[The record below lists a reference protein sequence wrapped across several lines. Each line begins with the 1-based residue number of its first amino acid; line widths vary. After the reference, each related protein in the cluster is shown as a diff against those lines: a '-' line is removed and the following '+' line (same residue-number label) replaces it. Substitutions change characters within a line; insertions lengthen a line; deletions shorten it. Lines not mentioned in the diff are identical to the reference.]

1 MSELKWRKWEDRSGL
16 ITVDEKKAIDAL
28 SRLAKKWPDTLW
40 IFADGNSLHV
50 TRCGADGEHVM
61 LSHGGVDPDMIVES
75 INIPN
80 DGGDF

>member
-1 MSELKWRKWEDRSGL
+1 M
-16 ITVDEKKAIDAL
+16 TVDEKKAIDAL
-28 SRLAKKWPDTLW
+28 RRLAKKWPDTLW

>member
-1 MSELKWRKWEDRSGL
+1 MGELNWRKWEDVGGL
-16 ITVDEKKAIDAL
+16 MTVDEKKAVDAL
-28 SRLAKKWPDTLW
+28 RRLAKKWPDTLW

-50 TRCGADGEHVM
+50 TRCGKDGERVM
-61 LSHGGVDPDMIVES
+61 LPTEGVDPDMIVES